1 VIVLLALAIVVLAA
15 SPAHAGRAYGVLS
28 PGASLL
34 TFEVEG
40 GALKA
45 AALRLTLSCDDGES
59 IDFAANFRF
68 SRPDRG
74 GDAFLIRERARRNA
88 LRYRIFSQWGRGL
101 DAWHWRG
108 MLRVSRLDE
117 RKPRVHLMLR
127 EFDRTSTCEARI
139 TRLARNEPGVLY
151 TGGTDDDEPVW
162 LRRLPS
168 GVEWVNGFGTEC
180 GDDDFMQGLYADF
193 LPFDGPESFGRAGL
207 IGGFQVAGREIAVG
221 LGGVLG
227 PSQADGTLR
236 LRAARDCD
244 TGERRWRAATG

>member
-1 VIVLLALAIVVLAA
+1 MIVLLVLTIVLLAAP
-15 SPAHAGRAYGVLS
+15 PAHAGRAYGVLS

-40 GALKA
+40 DALNA
-45 AALRLTLSCDDGES
+45 AALRLSLGCDDGES
-59 IDFAANFRF
+59 IEFAANFRF
-68 SRPDRG
+68 SRPDRD
-74 GDAFLIRERARRNA
+74 GDAFLIRERARRHA
-88 LRYRIFSQWGRGL
+88 LRYRIFAQWGRGR

-108 MLRVSRLDE
+108 SLTVRRLDE
-117 RKPRVHLMLR
+117 RKPRVDLVLR
-127 EFDRTSTCEARI
+127 EFDRISTCETRI

-168 GVEWVNGFGTEC
+168 GVEWVSGFGTEC
-180 GDDDFMQGLYADF
+180 GDDDFMDGLYADF
-193 LPFDGPESFGRAGL
+193 LPLSGPDAFGRAGL
-207 IGGFQVAGREIAVG
+207 VGGFQAAGREVEVG
-221 LGGVLG
+221 LDGVLG
-227 PSQADGTLR
+227 PAEAAGTLR